1 MERKYLFKFILFVF
15 FLFSLFC
22 FSQLKKDTIE
32 EKKIEEIVI
41 STIKKGI
48 TTQGDK
54 ITMNIDDNP
63 LYSNLTVKEVLEFM
77 PKVSID
83 DGKIKVVGKKKVL
96 VLIDGRESSLRMD
109 AIPVQQVKKIELM
122 SNASA
127 KYDAKYDAVINV
139 ILDKWKNQGI
149 SGNVLLNTTIADEMV
164 SNNGAGALSYNKG
177 KFSTRMNYSFNH
189 ENKLLKEY
197 EFQEMMDYDYTL
209 EDKRVAS
216 WKGNYI
222 GISSDVEIGE
232 HQNIGVDVGYTN
244 SYKEISGDVYQILYP
259 KNNTA
264 SSVITSNRL
273 QNGLQNDF
281 YGSLYHKL
289 KKERLSLDSYLY
301 FYHTKNNA
309 NDDFDSF
316 SGGNNVLYIRN
327 RNNNAFR
334 NYIANVSGEYRFK
347 DESVLSFGL
356 RAVNSLGK
364 FKQDINIDTVHLL
377 FDFDEKVYAQY
388 VEWNKKIKRF
398 DVKIGN
404 RLEYFTR
411 EVQLNAE
418 PKQIQNQW
426 DLFPSVYLGYRLS
439 DKHSLSLSGVRKIDR
454 VAFKKILPYSYRTSF
469 NEVMEGNPHLKNQI
483 QYNVELSYIFD
494 NSLFLT
500 PFYNYYKNTI
510 EDINFID
517 GNTVRYIPQN
527 YDYYTFGANF
537 TYVKYLK
544 KWWYMNATLN
554 VQKNHNQGI
563 ILGTPFSNNNIEYT
577 PVLTNMFT
585 FNKWGSFIIQNS
597 YNSPMYYDFYKIS
610 QGFKMDFKYTNKLMD
625 NQLVVSFT
633 VRDILGTYYNR
644 IESVREGYRSSSDKH
659 YAWQQFILGISYNF
673 GKGKK
678 TKNIEKNINSSEN
691 IRLKN

>member
-1 MERKYLFKFILFVF
+1 MKEHRYFFALLFGLVAVPY
-15 FLFSLFC
+15 
-22 FSQLKKDTIE
+22 FSQIQTPKKTQVKDTIKVRTIDE
-32 EKKIEEIVI
+32 VVI
-41 STIKKGI
+41 NTIKKGI

-63 LYSNLTVKEVLEFM
+63 LYSNLTVKEALEFM

-122 SNASA
+122 SNASV

-149 SGNVLLNTTIADEMV
+149 SGNVLLNTTVADEMV
-164 SNNGAGALSYNKG
+164 SNNGAGTLSYNKG
-177 KFSTRMNYSFNH
+177 KFSTKMNYSFNH
-189 ENKLLKEY
+189 ENKLLKENG
-197 EFQEMMDYDYTL
+197 FQQMKDYDYTL
-209 EDKRVAS
+209 EDKRITS

-222 GISSDVEIGE
+222 GILSDVEISE
-232 HQNIGVDVGYTN
+232 DQNIGIDVGYTN
-244 SYKEISGDVYQILYP
+244 SYKEISGGVYQIFYP

-264 SSVITSNRL
+264 SSVITSDRL

-327 RNNNAFR
+327 RNDNAFR

-347 DESVLSFGL
+347 DESVLSFGF

-364 FKQDINIDTVHLL
+364 FKQDINIDAVRLL

-388 VEWNKKIKRF
+388 IEWNKKINRF

-418 PKQIQNQW
+418 PKQTQN
-426 DLFPSVYLGYRLS
+426 
-439 DKHSLSLSGVRKIDR
+439 
-454 VAFKKILPYSYRTSF
+454 
-469 NEVMEGNPHLKNQI
+469 
-483 QYNVELSYIFD
+483 
-494 NSLFLT
+494 
-500 PFYNYYKNTI
+500 
-510 EDINFID
+510 
-517 GNTVRYIPQN
+517 
-527 YDYYTFGANF
+527 
-537 TYVKYLK
+537 
-544 KWWYMNATLN
+544 
-554 VQKNHNQGI
+554 
-563 ILGTPFSNNNIEYT
+563 
-577 PVLTNMFT
+577 
-585 FNKWGSFIIQNS
+585 
-597 YNSPMYYDFYKIS
+597 
-610 QGFKMDFKYTNKLMD
+610 
-625 NQLVVSFT
+625 
-633 VRDILGTYYNR
+633 
-644 IESVREGYRSSSDKH
+644 
-659 YAWQQFILGISYNF
+659 
-673 GKGKK
+673 
-678 TKNIEKNINSSEN
+678 
-691 IRLKN
+691 